1 MKKIGFIITIL
12 LLPLFLFSQESIE
25 GNIVEFSGTAF
36 IRKGEG
42 DFKKVEVAT
51 PVNEGDFI
59 RTIKDSK
66 VVVEFNDK
74 SKIVVYSNSTMKI
87 DNNIASDNSKSLT
100 LLSGRVWASV
110 TKKLS
115 KKNFFK
121 INTPTTTCGVRG
133 TEFGVAVS
141 ENGSSLV
148 KVNSGS
154 VAFESDIDPK
164 VEQISN
170 TKTKETESADPMDL
184 LMNDGALQFSV
195 SKINRE
201 DQSINTDELTGITKN
216 TVLLEKGDG
225 ASFRLTKGI
234 NKGDDSSD
242 SFMKEEKMPDD
253 PNKRLEIIN
262 WHISNLNKRVEKSD
276 QLLFKVTKISG
287 DIDSMMADK
296 KIDTI
301 KISASTQKGKREM
314 EHITTEL
321 NNLQNSM
328 DAQLY
333 FLETVGV
340 TDEASKKLMEK
351 TVQNREK
358 TAKMLE
364 VVEKY

>member
-1 MKKIGFIITIL
+1 MKKVIISIFLMPFI
-12 LLPLFLFSQESIE
+12 LFSQGAIE

-36 IRKGEG
+36 IRKGDS
-42 DFKKVEVAT
+42 DFKKVETSIA
-51 PVNEGDFI
+51 VNEGDFI
-59 RTIKDSK
+59 RTIRDSK

-74 SKIVVYSNSTMKI
+74 SKIVVYSNSTLKI

-115 KKNFFK
+115 KKDFFK

-133 TEFGVAVS
+133 TDFGVAVS

-148 KVNSGS
+148 KVNSGT

-164 VEQISN
+164 VEEISN
-170 TKTKETESADPMDL
+170 KQTSKTVSDDPMDM
-184 LMNDGALQFSV
+184 LMNDGVLQFNV

-201 DQSINTDELTGITKN
+201 DQSIDTDELTGITKK
-216 TVLLEKGDG
+216 TVVLENGDG
-225 ASFRLTKGI
+225 ASFRLDKGI
-234 NKGDDSSD
+234 AKGEDSSD
-242 SFMKEEKMPDD
+242 SFLKQEKMPEDS
-253 PNKRLEIIN
+253 NKRLEIIN

-276 QLLFKVTKISG
+276 QLIFKVTKISG
-287 DIDSMMADK
+287 DIDSMMSDK

-314 EHITTEL
+314 EHIATEL

-333 FLETVGV
+333 FLQNVGV
-340 TDEASKKLMEK
+340 EDENAKKLMEK

-358 TAKMLE
+358 TVKMLE